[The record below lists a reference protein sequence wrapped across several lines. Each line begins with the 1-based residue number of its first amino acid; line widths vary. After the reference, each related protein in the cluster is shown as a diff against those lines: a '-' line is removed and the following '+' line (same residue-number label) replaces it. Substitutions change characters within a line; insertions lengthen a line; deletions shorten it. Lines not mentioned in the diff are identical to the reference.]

1 MKIVSLEDA
10 QERGMIRYY
19 TGEPCVN
26 GHDSERYVSN
36 KICCECS
43 RIAARNSY
51 RKKVRRIKRQNAAI
65 TRQAVVQQEA
75 IAPEVL
81 SLSIAAAALG
91 DVIRALRS
99 MGVTGIYMSPET
111 GLLSVFKDGECD
123 SERHTCET
131 LAECI
136 QAKRFEIA

>member
-1 MKIVSLEDA
+1 MRITSRESA
-10 QERGMIRYY
+10 QERG
-19 TGEPCVN
+19 
-26 GHDSERYVSN
+26 
-36 KICCECS
+36 
-43 RIAARNSY
+43 
-51 RKKVRRIKRQNAAI
+51 IKRQNAAI
-65 TRQAVVQQEA
+65 ARQAVVQQEA
-75 IAPEVL
+75 VAPEVL

-99 MGVTGIYMSPET
+99 MGVTGIYISPET

-136 QAKRFEIA
+136 QTKRFEIAWYNDTSGHPGQNQEGKNP